1 VSKGKHASGA
11 GMTWGEW
18 PEPGS
23 ISCFLFGCCWKLTAG
38 LGDAACCLVLPCA
51 VTLVGREGA
60 AGLIAN
66 CLFLAN
72 SPDSAYR
79 SAYFHLSLDLRT
91 YWLELVEEHNGFN
104 SLRLTTAY
112 AKSFAALNK
121 MEANK

>member
-1 VSKGKHASGA
+1 
-11 GMTWGEW
+11 
-18 PEPGS
+18 
-23 ISCFLFGCCWKLTAG
+23 
-38 LGDAACCLVLPCA
+38 

-79 SAYFHLSLDLRT
+79 SAYFHLSMDLRT
-91 YWLELVEEHNGFN
+91 YWLELVEEHNNCN

-121 MEANK
+121 VEANK